1 MLFIAGFFLE
11 FIQELPSGAN
21 IGGGPLESLARLIKN
36 DTATAELDPN
46 PVVRVL
52 QGGDAAYRW
61 LLRRVMNVIP
71 DVDRY
76 GLSDYVAQGF
86 SIGPDLLLINLITLS
101 AYVLPWFVAA
111 YYLMKARE
119 IAA

>member
-1 MLFIAGFFLE
+1 VA
-11 FIQELPSGAN
+11 QGAN
-21 IGGGPLESLARLIKN
+21 IGGGPLESLAPLIKKS
-36 DTATAELDPN
+36 TATAELDPT
-46 PVVRVL
+46 PGVKAL
-52 QGGDAAYRW
+52 QTFDGVYRW
-61 LLRRVMNVIP
+61 TFRRVMNVVP

-86 SIGPDLLLINLITLS
+86 SIGPDFLLINLITLV
-101 AYVLPWFVAA
+101 AYVLPWLVAA